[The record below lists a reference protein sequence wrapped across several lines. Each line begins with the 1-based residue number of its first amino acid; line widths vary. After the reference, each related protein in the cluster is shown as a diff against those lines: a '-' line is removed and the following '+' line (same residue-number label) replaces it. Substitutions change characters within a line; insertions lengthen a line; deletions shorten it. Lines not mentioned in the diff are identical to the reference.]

1 MRYGVRVAIGVVLGL
16 VAIVAFHFFVH
27 TWWVAGL
34 LAALLG
40 LVGFLGSFFL
50 WTADRPEEGYEQVLF
65 DVKNNAVS
73 LVLVVV
79 LVGAAFGVAHVWTPK
94 APAAPVDPTVAA
106 MNTQH
111 DKLVSVYNDIQAG
124 KLDQSSTATAKKDV
138 QGVQDALKTLTTT
151 SPKLGLL
158 NKAAT
163 AELTALDAYGGA
175 CGFKVCQAATLALL
189 DAKDPLNQYATSS

>member
-1 MRYGVRVAIGVVLGL
+1 MRYAVRVGIGVGLGL
-16 VAIVAFHFFVH
+16 AAIVAFHFFVH

-40 LVGFLGSFFL
+40 LIGFLGSFFI

-65 DVKNNAVS
+65 DMKNNVVS
-73 LVLVVV
+73 LVLVAL
-79 LVGAAFGVAHVWTPK
+79 LVGGAFGVAHVWAPK
-94 APAAPVDPTVAA
+94 AAAAPLDPAVAA

-111 DKLVSVYNDIQAG
+111 DKLVSVYNDVQAG
-124 KLDQSSTATAKKDV
+124 KLDASSTATAKKDV
-138 QGVQDALKTLTTT
+138 QAVQDALKALTTT
-151 SPKLGLL
+151 SPKLDLL

-163 AELTALDAYGGA
+163 AELTALDAYSGT

-189 DAKDPLNQYATSS
+189 DAKDPLNQYAGS